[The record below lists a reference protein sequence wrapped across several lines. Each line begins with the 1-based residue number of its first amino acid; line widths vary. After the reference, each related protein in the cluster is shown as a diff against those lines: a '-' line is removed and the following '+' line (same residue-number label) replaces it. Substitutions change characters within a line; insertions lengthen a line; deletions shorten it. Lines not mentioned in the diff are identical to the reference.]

1 MSPAATNSAGGQQ
14 RILVVGAGY
23 VGLTTAACFA
33 HLGHDVICAD
43 IDRAKV
49 ATLSAGHVHIR
60 ENRLEELVR
69 DGIARRRLRF
79 VISADAV
86 AAACDFVFLCVPTPL
101 RADGETE
108 LSYLNAALASV
119 APQLRPGAVVVTKST
134 VPVGTAPKI
143 AAALGRN
150 DVSLASN
157 PEFLREGSAVHDF
170 LAPDRIVIGAD
181 DDAVAERV
189 AELYQKVEA
198 PLILCDP
205 TSAETVKYAAN
216 AFLAA
221 KVSFVNALAAVCEAV
236 GADVD
241 AVLQGVGTDHRIGSA
256 YLQPGPGWGG
266 SCLPK
271 DTRALVSV
279 ANDAGYV
286 FDLLEG
292 VIAVNEQQLDRV
304 ASKVARIVADDSTA
318 PTRPDPDADSSALQL
333 DSLDGVTVAVMGLA
347 FKAGT
352 NDLRGSP
359 ALRVTERLAA
369 AGARLVAY
377 DPAFS
382 DLDERPDIA
391 ATLPKGLDVR
401 TTVFD
406 ALRGA
411 DVAVVLTEWPEFAAL
426 DWKRAATEMA
436 SARVVDARNLLDP
449 VELRATGFVYEG
461 LGRR

>member
-1 MSPAATNSAGGQQ
+1 MSETALPQ

-49 ATLSAGHVHIR
+49 ASLSAGVVPIR
-60 ENRLEELVR
+60 ETDLDRLVAE
-69 DGIARRRLRF
+69 GIAQRRLRF
-79 VISADAV
+79 VISAEAL
-86 AAACDFVFLCVPTPL
+86 AATCDFAFLCVPTPL

-108 LSYLNAALASV
+108 LSYLMAALDSV
-119 APQLRPGAVVVTKST
+119 ASRLRPGSVLVTKST

-143 AAALGRN
+143 AAALGRT
-150 DVSLASN
+150 DVALASN
-157 PEFLREGSAVHDF
+157 PEFLREGSAVADF

-181 DDAVAERV
+181 DLSAAHRV
-189 AELYQKVEA
+189 AALYAGMDA
-198 PLILCDP
+198 PVILSDP

-241 AVLQGVGTDHRIGSA
+241 SVLEGVGSDHRIGSA

-286 FDLLEG
+286 FHLLEG

-304 ASKVARIVADDSTA
+304 VDKVARVVGIELAPPSDLGASAHEADV
-318 PTRPDPDADSSALQL
+318 RC
-333 DSLDGVTVAVMGLA
+333 LDGVTVAVLGLT

-352 NDLRGSP
+352 DDLRGSP
-359 ALRVTERLAA
+359 ALRVADRL
-369 AGARLVAY
+369 GAVGAQLVAY
-377 DPAFS
+377 DPALGD
-382 DLDERPDIA
+382 DLDARPDISALLPA
-391 ATLPKGLDVR
+391 ALTVR
-401 TTVFD
+401 SSAFE

-411 DVAVVLTEWPEFAAL
+411 EVAVVLTEWPEFATL
-426 DWKRAATEMA
+426 DWARAASEMA
-436 SARVVDARNLLDP
+436 AARIVDARNVLDP
-449 VELRATGFVYEG
+449 VQLRAAGFTYEG

>member
-1 MSPAATNSAGGQQ
+1 MTGTATGH

-43 IDRAKV
+43 IDRGKV
-49 ATLSAGHVHIR
+49 ASLSAGVVPIR
-60 ENRLEELVR
+60 ENDLERLVSE
-69 DGIARRRLRF
+69 GIAQRRLRF
-79 VISADAV
+79 VISAAAV
-86 AAACDFVFLCVPTPL
+86 AATCDFVFLCVPTPL

-108 LSYLNAALASV
+108 LSYLMSALDSV
-119 APQLRPGAVVVTKST
+119 ATNLRPGAVVVTKST

-143 AAALGRN
+143 GAALGRT
-150 DVSLASN
+150 DVALASN
-157 PEFLREGSAVHDF
+157 PEFLREGSAVADF
-170 LAPDRIVIGAD
+170 LAPDRIVIGAED
-181 DDAVAERV
+181 HVVARRV
-189 AELYQKVEA
+189 AALYDSVDA

-236 GADVD
+236 EADVD
-241 AVLQGVGTDHRIGSA
+241 AVLEGVGTDHRIGSA

-271 DTRALVSV
+271 DTRALVGV
-279 ANDAGYV
+279 ASDAGYV

-304 ASKVARIVADDSTA
+304 VAKVACAARGGTGTERIE
-318 PTRPDPDADSSALQL
+318 SASEEL
-333 DSLDGVTVAVMGLA
+333 DLDGIAVAVLGLT

-352 NDLRGSP
+352 DDLRGSP
-359 ALRVTERLAA
+359 AIRVAERLRDG
-369 AGARLVAY
+369 GARLMAY
-377 DPAFS
+377 DPALGGN
-382 DLDERPDIA
+382 LDERPDLEA
-391 ATLPKGLDVR
+391 QLPDGL
-401 TTVFD
+401 
-406 ALRGA
+406 ALRGSA
-411 DVAVVLTEWPEFAAL
+411 LEAVRGAHVAVVLTEWPEFGAL
-426 DWKRAATEMA
+426 DWERAAGEMA
-436 SARVVDARNLLDP
+436 TARIVDARNMLDP
-449 VELRATGFVYEG
+449 AKLRAAGFLYEG

>member
-1 MSPAATNSAGGQQ
+1 MTRTAPGH

-49 ATLSAGHVHIR
+49 ASLSAGIVPIR
-60 ENRLEELVR
+60 ENDLERLVSE
-69 DGIARRRLRF
+69 GIAQRRLRF
-79 VISADAV
+79 VISAAAV
-86 AAACDFVFLCVPTPL
+86 AATCDFVFLCVPTPL

-108 LSYLNAALASV
+108 LSYLMSALDSV
-119 APQLRPGAVVVTKST
+119 ATNLRPGAVVVTKST

-143 AAALGRN
+143 GAALGRT
-150 DVSLASN
+150 DVALASN
-157 PEFLREGSAVHDF
+157 PEFLREGSAVADF
-170 LAPDRIVIGAD
+170 LAPDRIVIGAED
-181 DDAVAERV
+181 HAVARQV
-189 AELYQKVEA
+189 ATLYESVDA

-236 GADVD
+236 EADVD
-241 AVLQGVGTDHRIGSA
+241 AVLEGVGTDHRIGSA

-271 DTRALVSV
+271 DTRALVGV

-304 ASKVARIVADDSTA
+304 VAKVARVAHGGAGSE
-318 PTRPDPDADSSALQL
+318 RVESLSEEL
-333 DSLDGVTVAVMGLA
+333 DLDGIAVAVLGLT

-352 NDLRGSP
+352 DDLRGSP
-359 ALRVTERLAA
+359 AIRVAERLRDG
-369 AGARLVAY
+369 GARLVAY
-377 DPAFS
+377 DPALGGS
-382 DLDERPDIA
+382 LNERPDLEA
-391 ATLPKGLDVR
+391 QLPEGVMLSGS
-401 TTVFD
+401 
-406 ALRGA
+406 ALEAVRGA
-411 DVAVVLTEWPEFAAL
+411 HVAVVLTEWPEFGAL
-426 DWKRAATEMA
+426 DWERAAVEMA
-436 SARVVDARNLLDP
+436 AARIVDARNMLDP
-449 VELRATGFVYEG
+449 DKLRAAGFLYEG

>member
-1 MSPAATNSAGGQQ
+1 MGSTMTQQ

-43 IDRAKV
+43 IDRSKV
-49 ATLSAGHVHIR
+49 ASLSAGVVPIR
-60 ENRLEELVR
+60 ETDLDRLVR
-69 DGIARRRLRF
+69 DGIAQRRLRF
-79 VISADAV
+79 VISAAAV
-86 AAACDFVFLCVPTPL
+86 AATCDFVFLCVPTPL

-108 LSYLNAALASV
+108 LSYLMSALDSV
-119 APQLRPGAVVVTKST
+119 ATNLRSGSVVVTKST

-143 AAALGRN
+143 GAALGRS
-150 DVSLASN
+150 DVALASN
-157 PEFLREGSAVHDF
+157 PEFLREGSAVADF
-170 LAPDRIVIGAD
+170 LDPDRIVIGAED
-181 DDAVAERV
+181 HAVAGRV
-189 AELYQKVEA
+189 AALYESIDA
-198 PLILCDP
+198 PVILCDP

-236 GADVD
+236 DADVD
-241 AVLQGVGTDHRIGSA
+241 AVLEGVGADHRIGSA

-279 ANDAGYV
+279 ANDSGYV

-304 ASKVARIVADDSTA
+304 VAKVAHAVVESTGIE
-318 PTRPDPDADSSALQL
+318 RVESGKGGPD
-333 DSLDGVTVAVMGLA
+333 LDGVTVAVLGLT

-352 NDLRGSP
+352 DDLRGSP
-359 ALRVTERLAA
+359 AIRVAERLRD
-369 AGARLVAY
+369 AGARLAAY
-377 DPAFS
+377 DPA
-382 DLDERPDIA
+382 LGGNLAERPDLEA
-391 ATLPKGLDVR
+391 QLPDGLVHSGSA
-401 TTVFD
+401 FE

-411 DVAVVLTEWPEFAAL
+411 DAAVVLTEWPEFGAL
-426 DWKRAATEMA
+426 DWERAAGEMRT
-436 SARVVDARNLLDP
+436 ARIVDARNMLDP
-449 VELRATGFVYEG
+449 AELRAAGFLYEG

>member
-1 MSPAATNSAGGQQ
+1 MTGTATGH
-14 RILVVGAGY
+14 RILVIGAGY

-49 ATLSAGHVHIR
+49 ASLSAGVVPIR
-60 ENRLEELVR
+60 ENDLERLVS
-69 DGIARRRLRF
+69 DGIAQRRLRF
-79 VISADAV
+79 VISAAAV
-86 AAACDFVFLCVPTPL
+86 AATCDFVFLCVPTPL

-108 LSYLNAALASV
+108 LGYLMSALDSV
-119 APQLRPGAVVVTKST
+119 ATSLRPGALVVTKST

-143 AAALGRN
+143 EAALGRT
-150 DVSLASN
+150 DVALASN
-157 PEFLREGSAVHDF
+157 PEFLREGSAVADF
-170 LAPDRIVIGAD
+170 LAPDRIVIGAED
-181 DDAVAERV
+181 HAVAQRV
-189 AELYQKVEA
+189 AALYDSVDA

-236 GADVD
+236 DADVD
-241 AVLQGVGTDHRIGSA
+241 AVLEGVGTDHRIGSA

-271 DTRALVSV
+271 DTRALVGV
-279 ANDAGYV
+279 ASDAGYV

-304 ASKVARIVADDSTA
+304 VAKVARVVHGGTGTERVESESDE
-318 PTRPDPDADSSALQL
+318 PDLEGTD
-333 DSLDGVTVAVMGLA
+333 VAVLGLT

-352 NDLRGSP
+352 DDLRGSP
-359 ALRVTERLAA
+359 AIKVAERLRD
-369 AGARLVAY
+369 AGARLAAY
-377 DPAFS
+377 DPALGG
-382 DLDERPDIA
+382 DLDERPDLEA
-391 ATLPKGLDVR
+391 QLPDGLVLSSSALEAVR
-401 TTVFD
+401 S
-406 ALRGA
+406 AH
-411 DVAVVLTEWPEFAAL
+411 VAVVLTEWPEFGSL
-426 DWKRAATEMA
+426 DWERAAGEMA
-436 SARVVDARNLLDP
+436 TARIVDARNMLNPD
-449 VELRATGFVYEG
+449 ELRAAGFLYEG

>member
-1 MSPAATNSAGGQQ
+1 MSDTSPQH

-43 IDRAKV
+43 IDRGKV
-49 ATLSAGHVHIR
+49 ASLSAGVVPIR
-60 ENRLEELVR
+60 EADLDQLVA
-69 DGIARRRLRF
+69 DGISERRLRF
-79 VISADAV
+79 VISAEAV
-86 AAACDFVFLCVPTPL
+86 AATCDFAFMCVPTPL

-108 LSYLNAALASV
+108 LSYLLAAIDSV
-119 APQLRPGAVVVTKST
+119 ASRLRPGSVVVTKST

-143 AAALGRN
+143 AAALGRT
-150 DVSLASN
+150 DVALASN
-157 PEFLREGSAVHDF
+157 PEFLREGSAVADF

-181 DDAVAERV
+181 DPSVAHRV
-189 AELYQKVEA
+189 AALYAGVEA
-198 PLILCDP
+198 PVILSDP

-236 GADVD
+236 DADVD
-241 AVLQGVGTDHRIGSA
+241 TVLAGVGTDHRIGSA

-292 VIAVNEQQLDRV
+292 VITVNEQQLERV
-304 ASKVARIVADDSTA
+304 ADKVARIVTDGPGELSG
-318 PTRPDPDADSSALQL
+318 SSSGSSSDEVAQRSS
-333 DSLDGVTVAVMGLA
+333 DLDGVTVALLGLT

-352 NDLRGSP
+352 DDLRGSP
-359 ALRVTERLAA
+359 ALRVAERLRAD
-369 AGARLVAY
+369 GARLVAY
-377 DPAFS
+377 DPALA
-382 DLDERPDIA
+382 DLDDRPDIA
-391 ATLPKGLDVR
+391 AQLPSALAVR
-401 TTVFD
+401 SSPYD
-406 ALRGA
+406 ALEDA
-411 DVAVVLTEWPEFAAL
+411 DAAVVLTEWPEFANL
-426 DWKRAATEMA
+426 DWARAASVMA
-436 SARVVDARNLLDP
+436 AARIVDARNLLDP
-449 VELRATGFVYEG
+449 SQLRAAGFVYEG

>member
-1 MSPAATNSAGGQQ
+1 MSDPSSEH

-49 ATLSAGHVHIR
+49 ASLSAGIVPIR
-60 ENRLEELVR
+60 ENGLDRLVR
-69 DGIARRRLRF
+69 DGIAQRRLRF
-79 VISADAV
+79 VISAEAV
-86 AAACDFVFLCVPTPL
+86 AAACDFVFVCVPTPL

-108 LSYLNAALASV
+108 LSYLMAALDSV
-119 APQLRPGAVVVTKST
+119 ASRLQPGSVVVTKST

-143 AAALGRN
+143 AAALGRT
-150 DVSLASN
+150 DVALASN
-157 PEFLREGSAVHDF
+157 PEFLREGSAVADF

-181 DDAVAERV
+181 DPSVARRV
-189 AELYQKVEA
+189 AELYGDVEA
-198 PLILCDP
+198 PVILGDP

-241 AVLQGVGTDHRIGSA
+241 TVLAGVGTDHRIGSA

-304 ASKVARIVADDSTA
+304 VAKVARMVADG
-318 PTRPDPDADSSALQL
+318 PNERVDPDSG
-333 DSLDGVTVAVMGLA
+333 DGAVRPPDLHGITVAVMGLT

-352 NDLRGSP
+352 DDLRGSP
-359 ALRVTERLAA
+359 ALRVVDRLSAT
-369 AGARLVAY
+369 GARLVAY
-377 DPAFS
+377 DPAVG
-382 DLDERPDIA
+382 DLDDHPDMASQLPA
-391 ATLPKGLDVR
+391 ALGVR
-401 TTVFD
+401 GSVYE
-406 ALRGA
+406 ALNGA

-426 DWKRAATEMA
+426 DWPRAASLMTA
-436 SARVVDARNLLDP
+436 ARIVDARNLLDP
-449 VELRATGFVYEG
+449 IELRAAGFAYEG

>member
-1 MSPAATNSAGGQQ
+1 MSDAAPQH

-49 ATLSAGHVHIR
+49 ASLSAGVVPIR
-60 ENRLEELVR
+60 ETDLDRLVAE
-69 DGIARRRLRF
+69 GIAQRRLRF
-79 VISADAV
+79 VISAEAV
-86 AAACDFVFLCVPTPL
+86 AAACDFVFVCVPTPL

-108 LSYLNAALASV
+108 LGYLTAALDSV
-119 APQLRPGAVVVTKST
+119 ASRLRPGSVVVTKST

-143 AAALGRN
+143 AAALGRT
-150 DVSLASN
+150 DVALASN
-157 PEFLREGSAVHDF
+157 PEFLREGSAVADF
-170 LAPDRIVIGAD
+170 LSPDRIVIGAD
-181 DDAVAERV
+181 DLSVAHRV
-189 AELYQKVEA
+189 AALYADVKA
-198 PLILCDP
+198 PVILSDP

-241 AVLQGVGTDHRIGSA
+241 TVLAGVGTDHRIGSA

-304 ASKVARIVADDSTA
+304 VAKVARMAAGAPGAAQDGDSGNGATGPA
-318 PTRPDPDADSSALQL
+318 G
-333 DSLDGVTVAVMGLA
+333 LDGVTVAVLGLT

-352 NDLRGSP
+352 DDLRGSP
-359 ALRVTERLAA
+359 ALRVAERLGA

-377 DPAFS
+377 DPGLGS
-382 DLDERPDIA
+382 LDDRPDIA
-391 ATLPKGLDVR
+391 AQLPAALNVR
-401 TTVFD
+401 GSAFE

-411 DVAVVLTEWPEFAAL
+411 DVAVVLTEWPEFARL
-426 DWKRAATEMA
+426 DWQRAASEMA
-436 SARVVDARNLLDP
+436 AARVVDARNLLDA
-449 VELRATGFVYEG
+449 EQLRAAGFDYEG

>member
-1 MSPAATNSAGGQQ
+1 MTGTALGH

-49 ATLSAGHVHIR
+49 ASLSAGVVPIR
-60 ENRLEELVR
+60 ENDLERLVSE
-69 DGIARRRLRF
+69 GIAQRRLRF
-79 VISADAV
+79 VISAAAV
-86 AAACDFVFLCVPTPL
+86 AATCDFVFLCVPTPL

-108 LSYLNAALASV
+108 LSYLMSALDSV
-119 APQLRPGAVVVTKST
+119 AANLRPGAVVVTKST

-143 AAALGRN
+143 GAALGRT
-150 DVSLASN
+150 DVALASN
-157 PEFLREGSAVHDF
+157 PEFLREGSAVADF
-170 LAPDRIVIGAD
+170 LAPDRIVIGAED
-181 DDAVAERV
+181 HAVARQV
-189 AELYQKVEA
+189 AALYESVDA

-236 GADVD
+236 EADVD
-241 AVLQGVGTDHRIGSA
+241 AVLEGVGTDHRIGSA

-271 DTRALVSV
+271 DTRALVGV
-279 ANDAGYV
+279 ASDAGYV

-304 ASKVARIVADDSTA
+304 VAKVARVAHGSTGTERVA
-318 PTRPDPDADSSALQL
+318 SLSEVL
-333 DSLDGVTVAVMGLA
+333 DLDGIAVAVLGLT

-352 NDLRGSP
+352 DDLRGSP
-359 ALRVTERLAA
+359 AIRVAERLRDG
-369 AGARLVAY
+369 GARLVAY
-377 DPAFS
+377 DPALGGN
-382 DLDERPDIA
+382 LDERPDLEA
-391 ATLPKGLDVR
+391 QLPEGLMLSGS
-401 TTVFD
+401 
-406 ALRGA
+406 ALEAVRGA
-411 DVAVVLTEWPEFAAL
+411 HVAVVLTEWPEFGSL
-426 DWKRAATEMA
+426 DWERAAGEMA
-436 SARVVDARNLLDP
+436 TARIVDARNMLDP
-449 VELRATGFVYEG
+449 DKLRAAGFLYEG

>member
-1 MSPAATNSAGGQQ
+1 MTSAAGGH

-49 ATLSAGHVHIR
+49 ASLSAGVVPIR
-60 ENRLEELVR
+60 ENDLERLVSE
-69 DGIARRRLRF
+69 GIAQRRLRF
-79 VISADAV
+79 VISAAAV
-86 AAACDFVFLCVPTPL
+86 AATCDFVFLCVPTPL
-101 RADGETE
+101 RADGDTE
-108 LSYLNAALASV
+108 LSYLMSALDSV
-119 APQLRPGAVVVTKST
+119 ATNLRPGAVVVTKST

-143 AAALGRN
+143 GAALGRT
-150 DVSLASN
+150 DVALASN
-157 PEFLREGSAVHDF
+157 PEFLREGSAVADF
-170 LAPDRIVIGAD
+170 LAPDRIVIGAED
-181 DDAVAERV
+181 HAVARRV
-189 AELYQKVEA
+189 AALYKSVDA

-241 AVLQGVGTDHRIGSA
+241 SVLEGVGTDHRIGSA

-271 DTRALVSV
+271 DTRALVGV
-279 ANDAGYV
+279 ASDAGYV

-304 ASKVARIVADDSTA
+304 VAKVARAAHGGTGSERVE
-318 PTRPDPDADSSALQL
+318 SASEEL
-333 DSLDGVTVAVMGLA
+333 DLDGIAVALLGLT

-352 NDLRGSP
+352 DDLRGSP
-359 ALRVTERLAA
+359 AIRVAERLRDG
-369 AGARLVAY
+369 GAHLVAY
-377 DPAFS
+377 DPALGGN
-382 DLDERPDIA
+382 LDERPDLEA
-391 ATLPKGLDVR
+391 QLPDGLILSNS
-401 TTVFD
+401 
-406 ALRGA
+406 ALEAVRGA
-411 DVAVVLTEWPEFAAL
+411 DVAVVLTEWPEFGAL
-426 DWKRAATEMA
+426 DWERAAGEMA
-436 SARVVDARNLLDP
+436 TARIVDARNMLDP
-449 VELRATGFVYEG
+449 DKLRAAGFLYEG